1 MKKLRILCYGDS
13 NTWGTIPDG
22 TFRHCKLNKRYTYYL
37 EKKLGKNTQVI
48 NEGMPSRTTNLDDY
62 KEYKGNRNGSNFF
75 ITALITH
82 EPLDYVVVFL
92 GTNDLKNKFNRS
104 VEEIILAI
112 KTNYIDMIKKYSLL
126 GLSKEPKI
134 ILITPP
140 VIDDSVSK
148 EYKGETIKS
157 LQFENA
163 FKILARENNCD
174 VISNKILRVGKDGIH
189 LTNASHIRL
198 AEALEKVMRKG

>member
-1 MKKLRILCYGDS
+1 
-13 NTWGTIPDG
+13 
-22 TFRHCKLNKRYTYYL
+22 
-37 EKKLGKNTQVI
+37 
-48 NEGMPSRTTNLDDY
+48 
-62 KEYKGNRNGSNFF
+62 
-75 ITALITH
+75 
-82 EPLDYVVVFL
+82 
-92 GTNDLKNKFNRS
+92 
-104 VEEIILAI
+104 
-112 KTNYIDMIKKYSLL
+112 MIKKYSLL

-140 VIDDSVSK
+140 VIDDSVSE

-157 LQFENA
+157 LKFENA

-198 AEALEKVMRKG
+198 AEALEKVIRKE